1 MMASVAV
8 PARPLA
14 SRHRW
19 FEGEAIMFGNLGF
32 GELMIIMVIV
42 LVLFGAKRVPEISA
56 SFGKGIRE
64 FKRNLNDVESAVTGA
79 VTGTVDQNRIE
90 APSALPPSRV
100 AERGPDETRAE
111 PKRLL

>member
-1 MMASVAV
+1 
-8 PARPLA
+8 
-14 SRHRW
+14 
-19 FEGEAIMFGNLGF
+19 MFGNLGF

-79 VTGTVDQNRIE
+79 VTGTVDRG
-90 APSALPPSRV
+90 PVDSRPALPPLRAEERV
-100 AERGPDETRAE
+100 PDETRPE